1 MEYLKLLIFENGEFN
16 GDFLFIIGV
25 AVISGLWMW
34 HFRTTRQETD
44 ED

>member
-25 AVISGLWMW
+25 AVIFRLWMW
-34 HFRTTRQETD
+34 RFRATRQETD